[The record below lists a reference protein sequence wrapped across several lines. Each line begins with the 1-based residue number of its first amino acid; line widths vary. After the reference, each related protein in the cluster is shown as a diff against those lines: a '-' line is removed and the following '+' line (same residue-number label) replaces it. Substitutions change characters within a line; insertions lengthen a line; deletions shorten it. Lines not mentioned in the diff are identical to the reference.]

1 MKRNKS
7 YWIGFYGAITTVAA
21 FVIFTV
27 LKLTGVIA
35 WSWWWITAPIWIP
48 FLIAVILVIAFLWL
62 IGKYSSNQDDF
73 TGV

>member
-1 MKRNKS
+1 MKKTKS
-7 YWIGFYGAITTVAA
+7 YCIGFYSTLTA

-48 FLIAVILVIAFLWL
+48 FLLTVILVIAFFVLL
-62 IGKYSSNQDDF
+62 RKHN
-73 TGV
+73 GV

>member
-1 MKRNKS
+1 MKKS
-7 YWIGFYGAITTVAA
+7 YWIGFYGTITTVAV

-48 FLIAVILVIAFLWL
+48 FFIAVILVIAFFVLL
-62 IGKYSSNQDDF
+62 RKYN
-73 TGV
+73 GL

>member
-1 MKRNKS
+1 MKKS
-7 YWIGFYGAITTVAA
+7 YWIGFYGTLAA

-48 FLIAVILVIAFLWL
+48 FLIAVILVIAFFVLL
-62 IGKYSSNQDDF
+62 RKYN
-73 TGV
+73 GV

>member
-7 YWIGFYGAITTVAA
+7 YWIGFYGTIATVAV

-48 FLIAVILVIAFLWL
+48 FLIAVILVIAFFVLL
-62 IGKYSSNQDDF
+62 RKYN
-73 TGV
+73 GV

>member
-1 MKRNKS
+1 MKKS
-7 YWIGFYGAITTVAA
+7 YWIGFYGTIATVAA

-48 FLIAVILVIAFLWL
+48 FLIAVVLVIAFFVLL
-62 IGKYSSNQDDF
+62 RKYN
-73 TGV
+73 GV

>member
-1 MKRNKS
+1 MKRTKS
-7 YWIGFYGAITTVAA
+7 YLIGFYGTIAA

-48 FLIAVILVIAFLWL
+48 FLIAVILVIAFFVLL
-62 IGKYSSNQDDF
+62 RKYSS
-73 TGV
+73 V